1 VWPCTP
7 FANTYLTGLTVGIA
21 TLLASA
27 LAAAGLWCHRLRH
40 LSMPPPPIV
49 RIAFLVIGALNI
61 LIVHLLREERELSSA
76 LAKRTQESELR
87 LKTALDAAH
96 LATWKYDL
104 ATGNIVWDGALRE
117 LFGIPQGREPSI
129 DFFSIVH
136 PDDRPRLEQQRERAL
151 RGDARALAS
160 EFRVVLKDGAVRW
173 LQIEGAFLPSIELRA
188 AGVARDITRRKL
200 ADEQCSSSRP
210 SSSTE

>member
-1 VWPCTP
+1 
-7 FANTYLTGLTVGIA
+7 LT
-21 TLLASA
+21 
-27 LAAAGLWCHRLRH
+27 
-40 LSMPPPPIV
+40 
-49 RIAFLVIGALNI
+49 
-61 LIVHLLREERELSSA
+61 
-76 LAKRTQESELR
+76 
-87 LKTALDAAH
+87 LDAAQ

-117 LFGIPQGREPSI
+117 LFGIPQGQEPSI

-200 ADEQCSSSRP
+200 ADEQIQLIT
-210 SSSTE
+210 TELKHRIKNFAVVGSIFQQMLRSAAVPDHIGAAVSGRLSALAGVLDWAPR